1 MNATRWIALGLIA
14 CHAWALA
21 GSNGAPPKAPKPPV
35 DINSAT
41 RQQLKTLPGVG
52 DREAERIIAGRP
64 WHSKAD
70 LVAAKAVPEGVYV
83 AIRRDIAAVQPGVTR
98 SAR

>member
-1 MNATRWIALGLIA
+1 MSAARWIALAL
-14 CHAWALA
+14 LA
-21 GSNGAPPKAPKPPV
+21 GHAAAFAGGTLASPKAPL

-41 RQQLKTLPGVG
+41 RQQLKTLPGIG
-52 DREAERIIAGRP
+52 DREAQRIIAGRP

-83 AIRRDIAAVQPGVTR
+83 AIRHDIAAVQPGVTR
-98 SAR
+98 LPR